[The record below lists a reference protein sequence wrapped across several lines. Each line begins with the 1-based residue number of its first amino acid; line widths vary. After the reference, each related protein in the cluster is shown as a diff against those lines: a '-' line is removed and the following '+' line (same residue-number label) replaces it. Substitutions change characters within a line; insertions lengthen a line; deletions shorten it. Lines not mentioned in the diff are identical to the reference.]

1 MNVVDV
7 AIIIIVLFGAVLGF
21 KRGFT
26 KSIVKALG
34 FIVAVVLAFLFKN
47 GLASVLYNNLPFFN
61 FDGIFKGM
69 TVLNIALYELI
80 AFLVLLALFMVVL
93 KVLLIV
99 TSLFEKILAATIVLS
114 IPSKIG
120 GAVVG
125 LVQNYIIVFI
135 VLYII
140 SLPIFNVPL
149 LQESKFKNAILNNT
163 PILNKFADNTV
174 SVMNEFIELK
184 DNYNSS
190 TSSDDFNL
198 DTLDLFLKYN
208 IISVQSADRL
218 VEKGKIKT
226 NNQERLIEIL
236 NKYRVNNNDNS

>member
-1 MNVVDV
+1 M
-7 AIIIIVLFGAVLGF
+7 
-21 KRGFT
+21 
-26 KSIVKALG
+26 
-34 FIVAVVLAFLFKN
+34 
-47 GLASVLYNNLPFFN
+47 
-61 FDGIFKGM
+61 
-69 TVLNIALYELI
+69 
-80 AFLVLLALFMVVL
+80 
-93 KVLLIV
+93 
-99 TSLFEKILAATIVLS
+99 
-114 IPSKIG
+114 
-120 GAVVG
+120 
-125 LVQNYIIVFI
+125 
-135 VLYII
+135 
-140 SLPIFNVPL
+140 
-149 LQESKFKNAILNNT
+149 
-163 PILNKFADNTV
+163 NKFADNTV